1 MWWKIKVLSW
11 KSLKLQKKYWFC
23 TVIEIILPSL
33 LFCFMKYIR
42 SNNSQRGL
50 LKNITIPIT
59 VSEQFLY
66 DDFMRGFL
74 SEYFIYTPETTETEH
89 IMKNVAKNFK
99 IPSGNIYTANS
110 EVEMIQIMMNK
121 SNPFANSLQ
130 TGFGIVFEEI
140 KKSDVFKYKI
150 QCTNDVGDT
159 DLLFPEYEIPG
170 PMNSGEDYFRTGFLA
185 LQLMLDKT
193 FINLDTH
200 DKNATH
206 NISDYNLKIQSYPY
220 AKFIQDY
227 RFQEQFQLLF
237 PMFTVLSFLFM
248 CLRTIKIIVEEKESG
263 VRELMKMM
271 GLKNWMIWAGWL
283 LHNFYTYTLPIIII
297 TYISCFEVYIGTG
310 RLLNYTNPL
319 VFCIFLMMYMI
330 AGVCFCFAISSAF
343 NRPLFA
349 LMVGINA
356 WIFSYVIPYNFL
368 KPTTSSVI
376 RTILML
382 FPNVAVTTGFKCIS
396 SLETSGVG
404 LQFSTLF
411 TTEKGNNSFSVGFVL
426 LMFIVDCFL
435 YGFIA
440 WYLDSVM
447 PGSYGIAKSLNFLF
461 KFSKNKPEKDVMTS
475 MDTTYRKHFEKPP
488 SGFEIGVSIK
498 NLRKQF
504 KNFDAVNGVNLDLYK
519 GQITALLGHNGAGKT
534 TTMSIITG
542 IVLCFNQQIINIKI
556 I

>member
-1 MWWKIKVLSW
+1 MWLKIKVLSW

-33 LFCFMKYIR
+33 LFFFLKYIR
-42 SNNSQRGL
+42 SNNSERGL
-50 LKNITIPIT
+50 LKNITIPNS
-59 VSEQFLY
+59 VSEKFLY
-66 DDFMRGFL
+66 DDFMRGFS
-74 SEYFIYTPETTETEH
+74 SEYFIYTPKTTETEH

-110 EVEMIQIMMNK
+110 EVEMIQIMINK
-121 SNPFANSLQ
+121 SNPFAHSLLV
-130 TGFGIVFEEI
+130 GFGIVFEEI
-140 KKSDVFKYKI
+140 KKSHVFKYKI
-150 QCTNDVGDT
+150 RCTNDVGNT
-159 DLLFPEYEIPG
+159 DLLFPEYEMPG

-193 FINLDTH
+193 FINLNTH
-200 DKNATH
+200 DENTTH
-206 NISDYNLKIQSYPY
+206 NISDYNFKIQSYPY
-220 AKFIQDY
+220 AKFVQDY
-227 RFQEQFQLLF
+227 QFQEQFQLLF

-263 VRELMKMM
+263 VRELMKTM

-283 LHNFYTYTLPIIII
+283 LHNFYTYTLSILIV

-330 AGVCFCFAISSAF
+330 AGVFFCFAISGAF
-343 NRPLFA
+343 NRPLIA
-349 LMVGINA
+349 LIVGINA
-356 WIFSYVIPYNFL
+356 WIFSYAIPYNFL
-368 KPTTSSVI
+368 KPTTSNFI
-376 RTILML
+376 RTLLML
-382 FPNVAVTTGFKCIS
+382 FPNVAVTIGFTSIS
-396 SLETSGVG
+396 SLEASGVG
-404 LQFSTLF
+404 LQFSNVF

-447 PGSYGIAKSLNFLF
+447 PGSYGIAKPLNFLF
-461 KFSKNKPEKDVMTS
+461 KFSKNRPEKDVMIS
-475 MDTTYRKHFEKPP
+475 MSTNNRKHFEQPP

-498 NLRKQF
+498 NVHKHF
-504 KNFDAVNGVNLDLYK
+504 KNFNAVNGVNLDLYK

-542 IVLCFNQQIINIKI
+542 IVICFK
-556 I
+556 